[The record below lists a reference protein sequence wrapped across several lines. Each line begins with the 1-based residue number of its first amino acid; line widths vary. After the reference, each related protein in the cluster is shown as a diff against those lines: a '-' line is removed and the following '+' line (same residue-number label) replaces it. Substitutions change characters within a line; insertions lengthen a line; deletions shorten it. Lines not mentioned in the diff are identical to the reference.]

1 MTTKIFIRIALAT
14 PLIIVGCKT
23 QHASESERFTESVAS
38 LMPFKTEKLQI
49 TAKPDYAELRFVCN
63 GYIDA
68 EPDCEI
74 DDKGAARARRT
85 TFNDP
90 LTRQDEKTIW
100 RNVVVS
106 KKHKRVVCIDRY
118 LQGGHTEGYVYVF
131 QTETDQFPN
140 YSPFHWDVS
149 DSRNMEFMGAMLES
163 LRPLAVR
170 RLGLA
175 AETKAHAPA
184 SQDDYWRM
192 VFHADSLYEQ
202 HLYPEAK
209 QYYRLAFTSD
219 KYILPSHLSGVS
231 RKMAA
236 IGDEKEATSLLLH
249 RMKMEND
256 FYEASACCTNT
267 ALRDSFALRE
277 QRWNYD
283 LNLKEQLE
291 QMLESDQHDRILWNQ
306 AAAAHPSDK
315 VRTEKLA
322 RMAMAT
328 DSLNLEAAYDVL
340 QAHGFPGKESVGNIA
355 SMAVWLVFQ
364 HADLDHQKRFLPQM
378 EEAVAKGCIEPT
390 YLAMLKDRID
400 VREGRPQKYGTQIAA
415 DGKLA
420 PVLDA
425 GRLNEWRSE
434 VGLPPITTP

>member
-1 MTTKIFIRIALAT
+1 MTTKTFIRIALAA

-90 LTRQDEKTIW
+90 PTRQDEKTIW

-163 LRPLAVR
+163 LRPLAVGR
-170 RLGLA
+170 
-175 AETKAHAPA
+175 
-184 SQDDYWRM
+184 
-192 VFHADSLYEQ
+192 
-202 HLYPEAK
+202 
-209 QYYRLAFTSD
+209 
-219 KYILPSHLSGVS
+219 
-231 RKMAA
+231 
-236 IGDEKEATSLLLH
+236 
-249 RMKMEND
+249 
-256 FYEASACCTNT
+256 
-267 ALRDSFALRE
+267 
-277 QRWNYD
+277 
-283 LNLKEQLE
+283 
-291 QMLESDQHDRILWNQ
+291 
-306 AAAAHPSDK
+306 
-315 VRTEKLA
+315 
-322 RMAMAT
+322 
-328 DSLNLEAAYDVL
+328 LNLEAAYDVL

-355 SMAVWLVFQ
+355 SIAVFLVFQ

-378 EEAVAKGCIEPT
+378 EEAVAKGRIEPT

-415 DGKLA
+415 DGNLA

-425 GRLNEWRSE
+425 DRLNEWRSE

>member
-1 MTTKIFIRIALAT
+1 MTTKIFIRIALAA

-49 TAKPDYAELRFVCN
+49 TAKPDYTELRFVCN

-90 LTRQDEKTIW
+90 PTRQDEKTIW

-149 DSRNMEFMGAMLES
+149 DSRNIEFMGAMLES
-163 LRPLAVR
+163 LRPLAVG
-170 RLGLA
+170 RLNLEA
-175 AETKAHAPA
+175 AYDVLQAHGFPGKESVGNIA
-184 SQDDYWRM
+184 SIA
-192 VFHADSLYEQ
+192 VFLV
-202 HLYPEAK
+202 
-209 QYYRLAFTSD
+209 F
-219 KYILPSHLSGVS
+219 
-231 RKMAA
+231 AA

-283 LNLKEQLE
+283 LELKEQLE
-291 QMLESDQHDRILWNQ
+291 QMFESDQHDRILWNQ
-306 AAAAHPSDK
+306 AAAAYPSDK
-315 VRTEKLA
+315 ARTEKLA

-355 SMAVWLVFQ
+355 SIAVFLVFCP
-364 HADLDHQKRFLPQM
+364 R
-378 EEAVAKGCIEPT
+378 
-390 YLAMLKDRID
+390 
-400 VREGRPQKYGTQIAA
+400 
-415 DGKLA
+415 
-420 PVLDA
+420 
-425 GRLNEWRSE
+425 WRKQ
-434 VGLPPITTP
+434 

>member
-1 MTTKIFIRIALAT
+1 MTTKIFIRIALAA
-14 PLIIVGCKT
+14 PLVMASCNT
-23 QHASESERFTESVAS
+23 QPATESERFTESVAS

-49 TAKPDYAELRFVCN
+49 TAKPDYTELRFVCN

-74 DDKGAARARRT
+74 DDKGAARTRRT

-90 LTRQDEKTIW
+90 PTRQDEKTIW

-149 DSRNMEFMGAMLES
+149 DSRNMEFMGTMLEG

-175 AETKAHAPA
+175 AEPKAHAPA

-256 FYEASACCTNT
+256 LE
-267 ALRDSFALRE
+267 
-277 QRWNYD
+277 
-283 LNLKEQLE
+283 LKEQLE

-306 AAAAHPSDK
+306 AAAAYPSDK
-315 VRTEKLA
+315 ARTEKLA

-328 DSLNLEAAYDVL
+328 DSLNLEATYDVL

-355 SMAVWLVFQ
+355 SIAVFLVFQ

-378 EEAVAKGCIEPT
+378 EEAVAKGRIEPT